1 MWNWRLNTWKKQTER
16 IHLWEE
22 SCYVDLLSFRLK
34 GAGSGDLA
42 PRVSVLAGPCAEGP
56 VSGIPR
62 VGVER
67 CRLLFPGR
75 HSPTALLGGSIQG
88 KTQQEQL
95 RDLRA
100 RLTVV
105 WPEVLRVQQF
115 GHQPRS
121 PPKTI
126 PLLQPRASGGF
137 SPTVHKYFLY
147 LCLLDMLSAFPPR
160 HVCLLMHSFLLSY
173 SLAQVYFSP
182 VLQGPIQMMPPPEG
196 PPAFFLAGNNV
207 PPLNSH

>member
-1 MWNWRLNTWKKQTER
+1 MNVELVAKHLEKTNRKDLPLGRILLRGSALLSPQRCWKWRL
-16 IHLWEE
+16 
-22 SCYVDLLSFRLK
+22 
-34 GAGSGDLA
+34 GP

-67 CRLLFPGR
+67 CHLLFPGR
-75 HSPTALLGGSIQG
+75 HSPTALLGGSIRG

-160 HVCLLMHSFLLSY
+160 HVCSCTPFSY
-173 SLAQVYFSP
+173 
-182 VLQGPIQMMPPPEG
+182 PIR
-196 PPAFFLAGNNV
+196 
-207 PPLNSH
+207 